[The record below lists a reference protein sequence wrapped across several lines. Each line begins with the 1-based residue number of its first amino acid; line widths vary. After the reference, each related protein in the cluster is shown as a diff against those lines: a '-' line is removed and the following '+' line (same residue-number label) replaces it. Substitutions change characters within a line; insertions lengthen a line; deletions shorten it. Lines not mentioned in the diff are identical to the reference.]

1 MNPQKNQ
8 GAADAPLLRDLQAE
22 VSHESAPL
30 LQFMLRH
37 AGLIAGVLVLFLLVL
52 VGTGIYN
59 WHGDSRT
66 EEARDALA
74 RATLQHR
81 GADRVKAL
89 AQVAESAPSST
100 RFAAYMAL
108 AQSALDNGDY
118 DTAAQAYGKAAK
130 GTDGAFGLSAALGEA
145 GTLLK
150 AGKSAQALT
159 LLQALQNA
167 LPGGASAPQ
176 LRQMLAEAAIAA
188 GQKELAA
195 RTYLA
200 LARETDGVNSSYLRT
215 RAAELDPALAAAA
228 DPAAAEPAA
237 PEPPAADAKPKPEA
251 AEQKGT
257 PSKP

>member
-8 GAADAPLLRDLQAE
+8 GAGDAPLLRDLQAE
-22 VSHESAPL
+22 VSHENAPL

-37 AGLIAGVLVLFLLVL
+37 AGLIAGVLVVFLLVL

-59 WHGDSRT
+59 WHGDSRA

-74 RATLQHR
+74 RATLQHS
-81 GADRVKAL
+81 GTDQVKAL
-89 AQVAESAPSST
+89 AQLAESVPSST

-108 AQSALDNGDY
+108 AQSALANGDY

-130 GTDGAFGLSAALGEA
+130 STDGAFSLSAALGEA
-145 GTLLK
+145 GILLQ

-159 LLQALQNA
+159 LLQGLQNA
-167 LPGGASAPQ
+167 LPGGASVPQ

-215 RAAELDPALAAAA
+215 RAAELDPTLAAA
-228 DPAAAEPAA
+228 DEPVA
-237 PEPPAADAKPKPEA
+237 PESPAADAKPKPDA
-251 AEQKGT
+251 AGQKDT

>member
-8 GAADAPLLRDLQAE
+8 GAGDAPLLRDLQAE

-37 AGLIAGVLVLFLLVL
+37 AGLIAGALVLFLLVL
-52 VGTGIYN
+52 VGAGIYN
-59 WHGDSRT
+59 WHGDSRA

-74 RATLQHR
+74 RATLQHS
-81 GADRVKAL
+81 GADQVKAL
-89 AQVAESAPSST
+89 AQLAEAAPASS
-100 RFAAYMAL
+100 RFAVYMAL
-108 AQSALDNGDY
+108 AQSALANGDY
-118 DTAAQAYGKAAK
+118 DIAAQAYGKAAK
-130 GTDGAFGLSAALGEA
+130 STDGAFGLSAALGEA
-145 GTLLK
+145 GALLK

-159 LLQALQNA
+159 LLQGLQNA

-215 RAAELDPALAAAA
+215 RAAELDPALAAA
-228 DPAAAEPAA
+228 DEAAASAA
-237 PEPPAADAKPKPEA
+237 PATEATPKPDA
-251 AEQKGT
+251 AGQKDT

>member
-37 AGLIAGVLVLFLLVL
+37 AGLIAGVLVFFLLVL

-130 GTDGAFGLSAALGEA
+130 STDGAFGLSAALGEA

-228 DPAAAEPAA
+228 EPAAAEPAA
-237 PEPPAADAKPKPEA
+237 PEPPAADAKLKPEA

>member
-118 DTAAQAYGKAAK
+118 DTAAQAYGKATK
-130 GTDGAFGLSAALGEA
+130 STDGAFGLSAALGEA

-215 RAAELDPALAAAA
+215 RAAELDPGLA
-228 DPAAAEPAA
+228 AAAEPAA

>member
-74 RATLQHR
+74 RATLQPR

-130 GTDGAFGLSAALGEA
+130 STDGAFGLSAALGEA

-228 DPAAAEPAA
+228 EPAAAEPAA
-237 PEPPAADAKPKPEA
+237 PEPPAADAKLKPEA

>member
-8 GAADAPLLRDLQAE
+8 GAGDAPLLRDLQAE

-37 AGLIAGVLVLFLLVL
+37 AGLIAGALVLFLLVL
-52 VGTGIYN
+52 IGAGIYN
-59 WHGDSRT
+59 WHGDSRA

-74 RATLQHR
+74 RATLQHS
-81 GADRVKAL
+81 GADQVKAL
-89 AQVAESAPSST
+89 AQLAETAPASS
-100 RFAAYMAL
+100 RFAAYMTL
-108 AQSALDNGDY
+108 AQSALANGDY
-118 DTAAQAYGKAAK
+118 DTAAQAYGKAARS
-130 GTDGAFGLSAALGEA
+130 TDGAFGLSAALGEA
-145 GTLLK
+145 SALLT

-159 LLQALQNA
+159 LLQGLQNA

-215 RAAELDPALAAAA
+215 RAAELDPALVAADEAAAS
-228 DPAAAEPAA
+228 AA
-237 PEPPAADAKPKPEA
+237 PATDATPKPDA
-251 AEQKGT
+251 AGQKDT

>member
-8 GAADAPLLRDLQAE
+8 GADDAPLLRDLQLE
-22 VSHESAPL
+22 VSQESAPL

-37 AGLIAGVLVLFLLVL
+37 AWLIAGVLVLFLLVL
-52 VGTGIYN
+52 AGTGIYN
-59 WHGDSRT
+59 WHSDSRA

-74 RATLQHR
+74 RATLQYR

-89 AQVAESAPSST
+89 AQLAENAPSSA
-100 RFAAYMAL
+100 RFATYMAL
-108 AQSALDNGDY
+108 AQSALDNDDY

-130 GTDGAFGLSAALGEA
+130 STDGAFGLSAALGEV
-145 GTLLK
+145 GILLK

-159 LLQALQNA
+159 LLQGLQNA
-167 LPGGASAPQ
+167 LSGGASVPQ
-176 LRQMLAEAAIAA
+176 LRQMLAEAAIGA

-215 RAAELDPALAAAA
+215 RAAELDPALAAADKLA
-228 DPAAAEPAA
+228 VPD
-237 PEPPAADAKPKPEA
+237 PPAADAKASPDA
-251 AEQKGT
+251 AGQKDT

>member
-8 GAADAPLLRDLQAE
+8 GAGDAPLLRDLQAE

-37 AGLIAGVLVLFLLVL
+37 AGLIAGALVLFLLVL
-52 VGTGIYN
+52 VGAGIYN
-59 WHGDSRT
+59 WHGDSRA

-74 RATLQHR
+74 RATLQHS
-81 GADRVKAL
+81 GADQVKAL
-89 AQVAESAPSST
+89 AQLAEAAPASS
-100 RFAAYMAL
+100 RFAVYMAL
-108 AQSALDNGDY
+108 AQSALANGDY
-118 DTAAQAYGKAAK
+118 DIAAQAYGKAAK
-130 GTDGAFGLSAALGEA
+130 STDGAFGLSAALGEA
-145 GTLLK
+145 GALLK

-159 LLQALQNA
+159 LLQGLQNA

-215 RAAELDPALAAAA
+215 RAAELDPALAAA
-228 DPAAAEPAA
+228 DEAAASAA
-237 PEPPAADAKPKPEA
+237 PATDATPKPDA
-251 AEQKGT
+251 AGQKDT